1 MRGGRDS
8 FMIVIP
14 GYRAAMNPES
24 GDYFLKTITTR
35 FRVRAH
41 ARPGMTKFK
50 STAPREA
57 PHHFVEL
64 LEVAVADLHRAAGV
78 AVIDADVEPERIRD
92 ALLERDGVGILCLAG
107 TACLLRLALRYAFD
121 MRERLGLAHVEA
133 LLDDLLGS
141 SQRIGHADQRAGVPS
156 RQLTGGDIGLHF

>member
-1 MRGGRDS
+1 MRGGRGNFEDCHS
-8 FMIVIP
+8 GASRSDEP
-14 GYRAAMNPES
+14 GIWRLFSED
-24 GDYFLKTITTR
+24 DYDEI
-35 FRVRAH
+35 RVRAH

-50 STAPREA
+50 LTAPREA

-92 ALLERDGVGILCLAG
+92 ALLQRDRVGILCLAG